1 MSYSAEQ
8 ITEKGSQPKFVK
20 KRAGKTNKKFQ
31 HKRIRRKMKN
41 PDYVPQYNRYEAGWE
56 Q

>member
-8 ITEKGSQPKFVK
+8 KTEKGSQPRYVK
-20 KRAGKTNKKFQ
+20 SGGKTEKKKQ
-31 HKRIRRKMKN
+31 HRRIRQKMKN
-41 PDYVPQYNRYEAGWE
+41 LNYVPQYNRYEAGWS